1 MLNTATQTLFIGCTE
16 SPNRR
21 EKLRR
26 EIEQE
31 TQEFLAN
38 GNAVTVLKNNLQHTN
53 PNKKEA
59 QK

>member
-1 MLNTATQTLFIGCTE
+1 MLKTATQTLFIGCTE

-31 TQEFLAN
+31 TKEFLAN
-38 GNAVTVLKNNLQHTN
+38 GNTIKPVKNNLQHTK